1 MTDHKL
7 DLTLLKAIIKAELTP
22 SDIKIIAYFMA
33 QPSKT
38 NTTRHQDIAS
48 HLDMKQG
55 NFARS
60 LKKLI
65 ANNVIGIR
73 KNGLFI
79 RSKTQWKAEKTGE
92 NL

>member
-1 MTDHKL
+1 
-7 DLTLLKAIIKAELTP
+7 
-22 SDIKIIAYFMA
+22 
-33 QPSKT
+33 
-38 NTTRHQDIAS
+38 
-48 HLDMKQG
+48 MKQG